1 MCLFG
6 TKCYNWKLRLA
17 SLFVIFKYEKD
28 FLELLK
34 ASNGSEKEV
43 TLIDCTRLI
52 INIDHIE
59 DLVKEVSKDTA
70 WGENVIMLALSFII
84 NRPIQL
90 Y

>member
-6 TKCYNWKLRLA
+6 TKCYNWKLGLA

-43 TLIDCTRLI
+43 TLIDGTRLI